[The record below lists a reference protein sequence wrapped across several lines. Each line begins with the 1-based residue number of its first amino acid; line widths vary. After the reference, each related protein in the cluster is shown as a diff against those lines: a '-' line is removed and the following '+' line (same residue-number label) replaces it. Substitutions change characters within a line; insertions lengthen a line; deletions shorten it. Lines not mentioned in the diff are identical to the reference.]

1 MVWSGAGDGQ
11 CRFRCEPAAQHE
23 SIADSET
30 WRCPHGAMADADH
43 CPFHRPPAETP
54 EDVDVSEA
62 FLDAVESGADGD
74 RTARRRSKQFL
85 GADIATLDLSMA
97 VVDATDNYPIDL
109 RGASIDRLDGTDS
122 EVGQRLDLRGA
133 TVGELRLDGAYHEL
147 DARGATV
154 ESGAF
159 AGVRVDGVDCRDAT
173 FETVDFDRATVG
185 EAAFD
190 DATVGDG
197 SFHHTEFGMAD
208 FDDATFETGDF
219 YHASF
224 DEGDFRGAS
233 FGTARFYGAT
243 FGGGYFNETSYDEAV
258 FERIEAE
265 RFYLPD
271 ATLAGGTFADAAV
284 SMKLVLKDST
294 FVGTDFTG
302 LDAERVDLTGS
313 TLVRPTVDDATV
325 ADLQLGGATL
335 ASPRLT
341 DCAVDR
347 VTAADVRCLGVVTVE
362 DCTVD
367 TVDLS
372 PTAAGPDGVA
382 LVSLSGSAVGGGT
395 LGQPADGTVV
405 YDLEQTTLG
414 TVKFTGGGSGGPL
427 DRLAFHR
434 TRFDGFDVRDDDDV
448 DLEAADYRLHE
459 LADGLAD
466 PLRTTLAYPHALETM
481 VGAAGDDE
489 TAAALLERAATRAAD
504 QSLPDDARERSDRL
518 AEATEGTIPAADGEV
533 TYLRAKNGANDIADN
548 TAASAFFVSQLA
560 YRRRT
565 HAGRVVDGSAPLR
578 GRVRSLGRWGLN
590 AFLFLT
596 TGYGE
601 RPSYTLGASV
611 ALVVGYAALYLALA
625 PRLFADVEQYLQLSL
640 GSFIAFFL
648 GGVGAVD
655 DATVNVI
662 AQSEAFLG
670 AFFIA
675 LYVFALTRSVS
686 R

>member
-11 CRFRCEPAAQHE
+11 CRFQCEPAAQHE

-30 WRCPHGAMADADH
+30 WRCPHDAMADADH

-54 EDVDVSEA
+54 ADVDVSAA

-133 TVGELRLDGAYHEL
+133 TVGELRLDGVYHEL

-173 FETVDFDRATVG
+173 FEAVDFDRASVG

-197 SFHHTEFGMAD
+197 SFHHTDFGMAD
-208 FDDATFETGDF
+208 FDD
-219 YHASF
+219 
-224 DEGDFRGAS
+224 
-233 FGTARFYGAT
+233 AT

-284 SMKLVLKDST
+284 SMKLVLKNST

-325 ADLQLGGATL
+325 ADLQLDEATL

-341 DCAVDR
+341 DCVVDR
-347 VTAADVRCLGVVTVE
+347 VTAADVRCLGVVAVE

-372 PTAAGPDGVA
+372 PMAAGPDGVA

-405 YDLEQTTLG
+405 YDLEQATLG
-414 TVKFTGGGSGGPL
+414 TVKFTGGGSDGPL

-459 LADGLAD
+459 LADALAA
-466 PLRTTLAYPHALETM
+466 PLRTTVAYPNALET
-481 VGAAGDDE
+481 VVDAAGDE
-489 TAAALLERAATRAAD
+489 TVAALLERAATRAAD
-504 QSLPDDARERSDRL
+504 QSLPAEARERYDRL
-518 AEATEGTIPAADGEV
+518 ATAVEGTIPAADGEV

-565 HAGRVVDGSAPLR
+565 HAGRVVDRSTPLW

-590 AFLFLT
+590 GFLFLT

-625 PRLFADVEQYLQLSL
+625 PRLFADVGQYLQLSL

-655 DATVNVI
+655 DGMVNVV